1 MADIGYEELAA
12 HILGVDIDDN
22 EVYDSLEDLFYEKY
36 DIDLDQFEEI
46 ANELLQRIQ
55 FGRSFFDDHIMVGF
69 GTYNDGIATMFV
81 KKEKEEVV

>member
-36 DIDLDQFEEI
+36 DIDLSFYF
-46 ANELLQRIQ
+46 LGTRLQVC
-55 FGRSFFDDHIMVGF
+55 GVVG
-69 GTYNDGIATMFV
+69 G
-81 KKEKEEVV
+81 